1 MRRERTRERR
11 DLDPRRVLL
20 AASVFLVCAVA
31 TTGAS
36 GQTLNADR
44 PAAARVLVEQAIA
57 YEHGE
62 GVPKSP
68 IKAASL
74 YCEAARLGDA
84 EAQFALGWMFAN
96 GRGVNHDDAIATALF
111 RRAAARG
118 HAQAERMLRFVSDPE
133 ERLPAC
139 MTEVTRAA
147 TMGRE
152 VGYNLFDSVFES
164 DDDLVQRLPP
174 EKRKVAE
181 LVRRVAAQHAVSPRL
196 ALAIARAES
205 NFEPTARSPK
215 NALGVM
221 QLIPETAT
229 RFNVRNVYDPA
240 DNIRGGVTYLRW
252 LLAYYRGR
260 VPLAIAAYNAGEGA
274 VDKHR
279 GVPPYPETRDYVRR
293 VVGWFG
299 AEEHP
304 YDASVVDPSP
314 MLPGVL
320 GAR

>member
-1 MRRERTRERR
+1 MRRGPTPEA
-11 DLDPRRVLL
+11 RRVASRHAIFAAGALFACVAGADPSL
-20 AASVFLVCAVA
+20 A
-31 TTGAS
+31 
-36 GQTLNADR
+36 QTLNADR
-44 PAAARVLVEQAIA
+44 PGAARVLVEQAIA

-62 GVPKSP
+62 GVPRNP

-96 GRGVNHDDAIATALF
+96 GRGVSHDEAIAAALF
-111 RRAAARG
+111 RRAAAQG
-118 HAQAERMLRFVSDPE
+118 HAQADKMLRYVSAPD
-133 ERLPAC
+133 ERLPSCITDVAQ
-139 MTEVTRAA
+139 APA
-147 TMGRE
+147 SGRE
-152 VGYNLFDSVFES
+152 VS
-164 DDDLVQRLPP
+164 DDSTLSVEEIVQRLPP

-181 LVRRVAAQHAVSPRL
+181 IVRRVAAQHAVSPQL

-205 NFEPTARSPK
+205 NFEPSARSPK

-221 QLIPETAT
+221 QLIPETAA

-240 DNIRGGVTYLRW
+240 DNIRGGVIYLRW

-274 VDKHR
+274 VDRHR
-279 GVPPYPETRDYVRR
+279 GVPPYPETRDYVKR
-293 VVGWFG
+293 VIAWFG

-314 MLPGVL
+314 MLRASL
-320 GAR
+320 GSRY

>member
-1 MRRERTRERR
+1 MRRARTLDCRRFASRHER
-11 DLDPRRVLL
+11 L
-20 AASVFLVCAVA
+20 AAATFFVWAVGCGGVA
-31 TTGAS
+31 A
-36 GQTLNADR
+36 QTLNADR
-44 PAAARVLVEQAIA
+44 PGATRVLVEQAIA

-62 GVPKSP
+62 GVPKNP

-96 GRGVNHDDAIATALF
+96 GRGVSHDEAIAAALF
-111 RRAAARG
+111 RRAAAQG
-118 HAQAERMLRFVSDPE
+118 HAQAERMLGYVSDPA
-133 ERLPAC
+133 ERLPSCITDVAQGPGS
-139 MTEVTRAA
+139 
-147 TMGRE
+147 GRE
-152 VGYNLFDSVFES
+152 IS
-164 DDDLVQRLPP
+164 DDSSLSVEEIVQRLPP

-181 LVRRVAAQHAVSPRL
+181 IIRRVAAQYAVSPQL

-221 QLIPETAT
+221 QLIPETAA

-279 GVPPYPETRDYVRR
+279 GIPPFPETRDYVKR
-293 VVGWFG
+293 VVAWFG

-304 YDASVVDPSP
+304 YDASMVDPSP
-314 MLPGVL
+314 MLPAVL
-320 GAR
+320 GSRY

>member
-1 MRRERTRERR
+1 MRRRRTRE
-11 DLDPRRVLL
+11 LPAPTPRRAFL
-20 AASVFLVCAVA
+20 AAGVFLACAA
-31 TTGAS
+31 GSGA
-36 GQTLNADR
+36 GFAQTLNAER
-44 PAAARVLVEQAIA
+44 PGAARTLVEQAVA

-62 GVPKSP
+62 GVPKNP
-68 IKAASL
+68 VKAAAL

-96 GRGVNHDDAIATALF
+96 GRGVTHDEAIAAALF
-111 RRAAARG
+111 RRAAAQG
-118 HAQAERMLRFVSDPE
+118 HAQAERTLRFVNDPD
-133 ERLPAC
+133 ERLPSCITDVA
-139 MTEVTRAA
+139 RAPGL
-147 TMGRE
+147 GRE
-152 VGYNLFDSVFES
+152 VS
-164 DDDLVQRLPP
+164 DDSGLTVEEIVQRLPP

-205 NFEPTARSPK
+205 NFEPGARSPK

-274 VDKHR
+274 VDRYR
-279 GVPPYPETRDYVRR
+279 GVPPYPETRDYVKR
-293 VVGWFG
+293 VIAWFG
-299 AEEHP
+299 DEEHP

-314 MLPGVL
+314 MLPAVL
-320 GAR
+320 GSRY

>member
-1 MRRERTRERR
+1 MRQERTLEA
-11 DLDPRRVLL
+11 RRVDLGRAFV
-20 AASVFLVCAVA
+20 AAVVALTCAA
-31 TTGAS
+31 AGSAGA
-36 GQTLNADR
+36 QTLNAGR
-44 PAAARVLVEQAIA
+44 PGATRVLVEQATA

-62 GVPKSP
+62 GVPKNP
-68 IKAASL
+68 VKAASL

-96 GRGVNHDDAIATALF
+96 GRGVTHDEAIATALF
-111 RRAAARG
+111 RRAAAQG
-118 HAQAERMLRFVSDPE
+118 HAQAERMLGFVSEPT

-139 MTEVTRAA
+139 MTEIARPGGT
-147 TMGRE
+147 GRNPAY
-152 VGYNLFDSVFES
+152 VAFDGPYES
-164 DDDLVQRLPP
+164 DDDLVERLPP

-181 LVRRVAAQHAVSPRL
+181 LRRRMASQHSVSPRL

-205 NFEPTARSPK
+205 NFEATARSPK

-221 QLIPETAT
+221 QLIPETAV

-260 VPLAIAAYNAGEGA
+260 VPLAIAAYNAGEGT
-274 VDKHR
+274 VDKYR
-279 GVPPYPETRDYVRR
+279 GVPPYPETRDYVKR

-304 YDASVVDPSP
+304 YDANLVDPSP
-314 MLPGVL
+314 MLPGAV
-320 GAR
+320 GARR

>member
-1 MRRERTRERR
+1 MRHARTLER
-11 DLDPRRVLL
+11 LGLAPRRLVLGVAALL
-20 AASVFLVCAVA
+20 ACTA
-31 TTGAS
+31 GS
-36 GQTLNADR
+36 GGVLAQTLNAER
-44 PAAARVLVEQAIA
+44 PGATRVLVEQAIA

-62 GVPKSP
+62 GVPKNP
-68 IKAASL
+68 VKAASL

-96 GRGVNHDDAIATALF
+96 GRGVSHDDAIATALF
-111 RRAAARG
+111 RRAAAQG
-118 HAQAERMLRFVSDPE
+118 HAQAGKMLRYVSDPA
-133 ERLPAC
+133 ERLPSC
-139 MTEVTRAA
+139 MTDVTQAA
-147 TMGRE
+147 GSGRE
-152 VGYNLFDSVFES
+152 VS
-164 DDDLVQRLPP
+164 DDSTLSVEELVQRLPP

-181 LVRRVAAQHAVSPRL
+181 LVRRVAVQHSVSPQL

-221 QLIPETAT
+221 QLIPETAV
-229 RFNVRNVYDPA
+229 RFKVRNVYDPA

-279 GVPPYPETRDYVRR
+279 GIPPYPETRDYVKR
-293 VVGWFG
+293 VIAWFG
-299 AEEHP
+299 AEDHP
-304 YDASVVDPSP
+304 YDATVVDASP
-314 MLPGVL
+314 MLPAPL
-320 GAR
+320 GSRY